1 MIETNIGNTK
11 ARSIFSHRCLVHLL
25 LVGLMLLLA
34 TSLSYASEPTHKV
47 LFIQSYNPFA
57 KVSSDLTRGLKD
69 GLKKSGLKVQL
80 TVEYLDATQW
90 EMKQEQLIMR
100 RICQR
105 ARERGVDLIV
115 TSGDEAYYTLT
126 HCGDSLGY
134 QRPLLIAGVKYPD
147 WELLDSMSNVTGYT
161 AVPKFMEILN
171 EAHRLF
177 PERTKVICL
186 GEAGFMAQQ
195 GDRELRLVWDQFVEA
210 HPNYSLTSINVD
222 EAQPWRI
229 IEAVCNAAHTRNTLV
244 IIPKWTPFLAIV
256 SKNSKAPVYACQNRA
271 LTNGVLGVYDLESY
285 RKMVPVG
292 ERVAQILRGHAPSE
306 FPIEDYPNFFRYD
319 YKQLKYFHVDEDLAA
334 QGGEIHNVPVAE
346 KYFAPF
352 ILMTLAL
359 VVVLILV
366 VVWLSRQNRKEAHR
380 RMEAQMRL
388 ETQQQLVEQRDEFDD
403 ILASISDALITYDTG
418 LHIRY
423 INTAFKRL
431 LDLPQEWRQ
440 PIFYEGRK
448 AGGVFSIFQKG
459 ENILLSLLQQA
470 MDEQRPIALPDK
482 CFLQPLHRTD
492 YFPVAGEVTPIF
504 AGDKLTGVAVSFRS
518 TQEEQIQESFLN
530 IAVEESGIYPW
541 WYDLE
546 KQLFYFPQSLLSS
559 FGQTAE
565 NGALTLEQMRSLIY
579 EEDREMVATLFRKSL
594 LSRENQWMVIRLI
607 HGVQTEWWEMRL
619 HFLEGV
625 TPGVTYRVVGVC
637 QSVQRFKDAE
647 AALVKARDK
656 AMQTDQLKSAFL
668 ANMSHEIRTPLNSIV
683 GFSNL
688 LKDFDQFS
696 REEVM
701 QFIDT
706 INNNCDMLLALINDV
721 LDLARIESG
730 SMEFDFDEYN
740 LKGIIQQVHAAHN
753 YRLPSNLQLLME
765 CPEGDGIVIR
775 TDLNR
780 LKQVFNNLISNARKF
795 TYEGS
800 ITLGYRVDEAEH
812 KAVIFVKDTGC
823 GMSPEVMSHIF
834 ERFYKGDAF
843 RQGAGLGLSICHTIV
858 EQLQGE
864 IKVSSEEGKGSC
876 FEVWL
881 PME

>member
-1 MIETNIGNTK
+1 MDTNIISPMTRQTLGL
-11 ARSIFSHRCLVHLL
+11 RYLLHLL
-25 LVGLMLLLA
+25 FTGLMLLLS
-34 TSLSYASEPTHKV
+34 TSSGYAVEPVYKV

-57 KVSSDLTRGLKD
+57 KVSSDLTEGLKA
-69 GLKKSGLKVQL
+69 GFEKSHLKVQL
-80 TVEYLDATQW
+80 TVEFLDATQW

-115 TSGDEAYYTLT
+115 TSGDEAFYTLT

-134 QRPLLIAGVKYPD
+134 HHPLLIAGVKYPA
-147 WELLDSMSNVTGYT
+147 WELLDSMTNVTGYT
-161 AVPKFMEILN
+161 AVPKFNEILN
-171 EAHRLF
+171 EANRLF

-186 GEAGFMAQQ
+186 GEAGFMAQR
-195 GDRELRLVWDQFVEA
+195 GDKELRLVWDRFVET
-210 HPNYSLTSINVD
+210 HPNYTLTSINVS

-229 IEAVCNAAHTRNTLV
+229 IEAVCNAAHTRNTVV
-244 IIPKWTPFLAIV
+244 IIPKWTPFFAII

-292 ERVAQILRGHAPSE
+292 ERAAQILRGHAPSD
-306 FPIEDYPNFFRYD
+306 FPIEDHPNFFRYD

-334 QGGEIHNVPVAE
+334 KGGEIHNVPVAE
-346 KYFAPF
+346 KYFGPF
-352 ILMTLAL
+352 VLMA
-359 VVVLILV
+359 VVLIAVLTLLL
-366 VVWLSRQNRKEAHR
+366 VWLFRQNRMESHR
-380 RMEAQMRL
+380 RVEAQMRL
-388 ETQQQLVEQRDEFDD
+388 ETQQQLVEQRDEYDD
-403 ILASISDALITYDTG
+403 ILISISDALITYDCG

-423 INTAFKRL
+423 INASLKRL
-431 LDLPQEWRQ
+431 LDLPQEWKQ
-440 PIFYEGRK
+440 PIFYEGRQ
-448 AGGVFSIFQKG
+448 AGSIFSLYKG
-459 ENILLSLLQQA
+459 GEDVLSCLLQQA
-470 MDEQRPIALPDK
+470 MDERHPITLPDK
-482 CFLQPLHRTD
+482 CFLQPHHRTD

-504 AGDKLTGVAVSFRS
+504 AGDKLTGLAVSFRS

-530 IAVEESGIYPW
+530 IAVEESGVFPW
-541 WYDLE
+541 WYDLD
-546 KQLFYFPQSLLSS
+546 KQLFYFPQSLLKM

-565 NGALTLEQMRSLIY
+565 NGALTAEQMRNLIY
-579 EEDREMVATLFRKSL
+579 EEDREAVVSLFRKSL
-594 LSRENQWMVIRLI
+594 TSRDHQRFAIRLI
-607 HGVQTEWWEMRL
+607 RGMQTEWWEMRL
-619 HFLEGV
+619 HFLEGA

-647 AALVKARDK
+647 AELVQARDK

-688 LKDFDQFS
+688 LKDFDNFS
-696 REEVM
+696 REEII

-706 INNNCDMLLALINDV
+706 INDNCDMLLALINDV

-740 LKGIIQQVHAAHN
+740 LTGIIQQVYAAHN
-753 YRLPSNLQLLME
+753 YRIPSGLKLLMD
-765 CPEGDGIVIR
+765 CPEDDGIVIR

-795 TYEGS
+795 TLEGS
-800 ITLGYRVDEAEH
+800 ITIGYRVDEAQH
-812 KAVIFVKDTGC
+812 KAEIFVKDTGC
-823 GMSPEVMSHIF
+823 GMSEEVMSHIF

-858 EQLQGE
+858 DQLHGE

-881 PME
+881 PLE

>member
-1 MIETNIGNTK
+1 MNANISKYNARK
-11 ARSIFSHRCLVHLL
+11 AVSPRRLFQQLL
-25 LVGLMLLLA
+25 AGVMLMLA
-34 TSLSYASEPTHKV
+34 TSICYAAEPVYKV

-57 KVSSDLTRGLKD
+57 KVSSDLTNGLKA
-69 GLKKSGLKVQL
+69 GFQKSHLKVEL

-90 EMKQEQLIMR
+90 VMKQEQLIMR

-115 TSGDEAYYTLT
+115 TSGDEAFYTLT

-134 QRPLLIAGVKYPD
+134 QYPLLFAGVKYPD
-147 WELLDSMSNVTGYT
+147 WDVLKGMPNVTGYT
-161 AVPKFMEILN
+161 SEPKFTEILN
-171 EAHRLF
+171 EANRLF
-177 PERTKVICL
+177 PDRTNVICL
-186 GEAGFMAQQ
+186 GEAGFMAQR
-195 GDRELRLVWDQFVEA
+195 GDAELRKVWDQFEET
-210 HPNYSLTSINVD
+210 HPNYTLTSINVD

-229 IEAVCNAAHTRNTLV
+229 IDAICNSAHTRNTVV
-244 IIPKWTPFLAIV
+244 IIPKWTPFLSII

-271 LTNGVLGVYDLESY
+271 LTNGVLAVYDLESY

-292 ERVAQILRGHAPSE
+292 ERVAQILRGHNPSE
-306 FPIEDYPNFFRYD
+306 FPIEDHPNFFRYD
-319 YKQLKYFHVDEDLAA
+319 YKQLKYFHVDEGLAA
-334 QGGEIHNVPVAE
+334 EGGEIHNVPVAE
-346 KYFAPF
+346 KYFTPF
-352 ILMTLAL
+352 VLMAIGLFA
-359 VVVLILV
+359 VLILIV
-366 VVWLSRQNRKEAHR
+366 AWLFRQNRKESQR

-388 ETQQQLVEQRDEFDD
+388 ETQQQLVEQRDEYDD
-403 ILASISDALITYDTG
+403 ILASITDALITYDSG

-440 PIFYEGRK
+440 PLFYEGRQ
-448 AGGVFSIFQKG
+448 AGSIFSLYKDG
-459 ENILLSLLQQA
+459 ENILHELLTQA
-470 MDEQRPIALPDK
+470 MEERRPIALPDK
-482 CFLQPLHRTD
+482 CFLQPQHHKS

-504 AGDKLTGVAVSFRS
+504 AVDRLTGVAVSFRS
-518 TQEEQIQESFLN
+518 THQEQIQESFLN
-530 IAVEESGIYPW
+530 IAVEESGIFPW

-546 KQLFYFPQSLLSS
+546 KQLFYFPQSLLKL

-565 NGALTLEQMRSLIY
+565 NGALTLEQMRNLIC
-579 EEDREMVATLFRKSL
+579 EDDRYRVTNLFKKSL
-594 LSRENQWMVIRLI
+594 STREKQLLVVRLI
-607 HGVQTEWWEMRL
+607 RGMQSEWWEIRL
-619 HFLEGV
+619 HFLEGA
-625 TPGVTYRVVGVC
+625 TPGVTYRVVGIC

-647 AALVKARDK
+647 AELVKARDK

-688 LKDFDQFS
+688 LKDFENFS
-696 REEVM
+696 REEVV

-706 INNNCDMLLALINDV
+706 INDNCDMLLALINDV

-730 SMEFDFDEYN
+730 SMEFDFEEYN
-740 LKGIIQQVHAAHN
+740 LTGIIQQVHAAHN
-753 YRLPSNLQLLME
+753 YRLSPELKLLMD

-775 TDLNR
+775 TDMNR

-795 TYEGS
+795 TSEGS
-800 ITLGYRVDEAEH
+800 ITIGYRADEAEH

-823 GMSPEVMSHIF
+823 GMSEEVMSHIF

-843 RQGAGLGLSICHTIV
+843 RQGAGLGLSICYTIV
-858 EQLQGE
+858 DQLHGE
-864 IKVSSEEGKGSC
+864 IKVSSTEGKGSC
-876 FEVWL
+876 FEVCL

>member
-1 MIETNIGNTK
+1 MRTDFPTTIAMK
-11 ARSIFSHRCLVHLL
+11 ASRLYRNQHLL
-25 LVGLMLLLA
+25 LLGMLLFFA
-34 TSLSYASEPTHKV
+34 ASLCQAAEPV
-47 LFIQSYNPFA
+47 YNILYIQSYNPFA
-57 KVSSDLTRGLKD
+57 KVSADLTEGLKA
-69 GLKKSGLKVQL
+69 GFEKSHLKVNL
-80 TVEYLDATQW
+80 AVEYLDVTQW
-90 EMKQEQLIMR
+90 GANQEQLIMR

-115 TSGDEAYYTLT
+115 TSGDEAFYTLT
-126 HCGDSLGY
+126 HCGDSLGFHH
-134 QRPLLIAGVKYPD
+134 PVLIAGVKYPD
-147 WELLDSMSNVTGYT
+147 WETIKCMPNVTGFT
-161 AVPKFMEILN
+161 SEPKFLDILN

-177 PERTKVICL
+177 PLRTQVICL
-186 GEAGFMAQQ
+186 GEKGFMAQR
-195 GDRELRLVWDQFVEA
+195 GDAELRKVWDRFVET
-210 HPNYSLTSINVD
+210 HPDYTLTSINVD

-229 IEAVCNAAHTRNTLV
+229 IKAVCNAAHTRHTVV
-244 IIPKWTPFLAIV
+244 IIPKWTPFLSII
-256 SKNSKAPVYACQNRA
+256 SKNSKAPTFACQNRA
-271 LTNGVLGVYDLESY
+271 LTNGVLAVYDLESY

-292 ERVAQILRGHAPSE
+292 ERAAQILRGRAPSE
-306 FPIEDYPNFFRYD
+306 CPIEDHPNFFRYD
-319 YKQLKYFHVDEDLAA
+319 YKQLRYFHVDEGLAA
-334 QGGEIHNVPVAE
+334 EGGEIHNVPVAE

-352 ILMTLAL
+352 VLMAI
-359 VVVLILV
+359 VLLGLLSLL
-366 VVWLSRQNRKEAHR
+366 VVWLFRQNRKESHR
-380 RMEAQMRL
+380 RVEAQMRL
-388 ETQQQLVEQRDEFDD
+388 EAQQQLVEQRDEYDD
-403 ILASISDALITYDTG
+403 ILSSISDALITYDTG

-423 INTAFKRL
+423 INNALKRL
-431 LDLPQEWRQ
+431 VDLPREWRQ
-440 PIFYEGRK
+440 PLFYEGHQVGSMFCIYK
-448 AGGVFSIFQKG
+448 GGEDVLVS
-459 ENILLSLLQQA
+459 LLSQA
-470 MDEQRPIALPDK
+470 MDERRPIALPEK
-482 CFLQPLHRTD
+482 CFLQPVHHKG

-504 AGDKLTGVAVSFRS
+504 AGEKLSGVAVSFRS

-546 KQLFYFPQSLLSS
+546 KQLFYFPQSLIAD

-565 NGALTLEQMRSLIY
+565 NGALTLEQMHHLIY
-579 EEDREMVATLFRKSL
+579 EEDRELVSQIFERSL
-594 LSRENQWMVIRLI
+594 ISRENQRIVIRLNR
-607 HGVQTEWWEMRL
+607 GQQAEWWEMRL

-625 TPGVTYRVVGVC
+625 TPGETYRVVGVC
-637 QSVQRFKDAE
+637 QSIQRFKDAE
-647 AALVKARDK
+647 AELVQARDK

-688 LKDFDQFS
+688 LKDFDSFS

-730 SMEFDFDEYN
+730 SMDFDFDEYN

-753 YRLPSNLQLLME
+753 YRLNSKLQLLMD

-795 TYEGS
+795 TLEGS
-800 ITLGYRVDEAEH
+800 ITLGYRVEAAQH
-812 KAVIFVKDTGC
+812 KAVVFVKDTGC
-823 GMSPEVMSHIF
+823 GMTEEVMSHIF
-834 ERFYKGDAF
+834 ERFYKGDSF
-843 RQGAGLGLSICHTIV
+843 CQGAGLGLSICHTIV
-858 EQLQGE
+858 EQLHGE
-864 IKVSSEEGKGSC
+864 IVVSSEPEKGSC

>member
-1 MIETNIGNTK
+1 MDTNISNTRTMK
-11 ARSIFSHRCLVHLL
+11 TACPHYLQHLL
-25 LVGLMLLLA
+25 LTGVLLMIA
-34 TSLSYASEPTHKV
+34 ASLSCAAESVYKV

-57 KVSSDLTRGLKD
+57 KVSSDLTQGLKA
-69 GLKKSGLKVQL
+69 GFEKSHLKVEL

-90 EMKQEQLIMR
+90 EIPQEQLIMR

-105 ARERGVDLIV
+105 AREQGVDLIV
-115 TSGDEAYYTLT
+115 TSGDEAFYTLT
-126 HCGDSLGY
+126 HCGDSLGFRY
-134 QRPLLIAGVKYPD
+134 PLLIAGVKYPD
-147 WELLDSMSNVTGYT
+147 YELIKRMPNVTGYT
-161 AVPKFMEILN
+161 AVPRFAEILN

-186 GEAGFMAQQ
+186 GEAGYMAQR
-195 GDRELRLVWDQFVEA
+195 GDAELRKVWSRFVET
-210 HPNYSLTSINVD
+210 HPDYSLTSLNVD

-229 IEAVCNAAHTRNTLV
+229 IEAVCNTAYTRNAVV
-244 IIPKWTPFLAIV
+244 IIPKWTPFLAII

-271 LTNGVLGVYDLESY
+271 LKNGVLAVYDLESY

-292 ERVAQILRGHAPSE
+292 ERAAKILRGHAPSE
-306 FPIEDYPNFFRYD
+306 FPIEDHPNFFRYD

-334 QGGEIHNVPVAE
+334 KGGEIHNVPVAE

-352 ILMTLAL
+352 VLMA
-359 VVVLILV
+359 VVLLAVLMLIVL
-366 VVWLSRQNRKEAHR
+366 WLFRQNRKETHR

-388 ETQQQLVEQRDEFDD
+388 ETQQQLVEQRDEYDD

-423 INTAFKRL
+423 INAALKRL

-440 PIFYEGRK
+440 PFYYEGHQ
-448 AGGVFSIFQKG
+448 AGSVFCIYKG
-459 ENILLSLLQQA
+459 GEDILRGLLRQA
-470 MDEQRPIALPDK
+470 MSERRPIVLPDK
-482 CFLQPLHRTD
+482 CFLQPVHHTG

-504 AGDKLTGVAVSFRS
+504 AGDKLSGVAVSFRS
-518 TQEEQIQESFLN
+518 TQEEQIQESLLN
-530 IAVEESGIYPW
+530 IAVEEDGVYPW

-546 KQLFYFPQSLLSS
+546 KQLFYFPQSLLKM

-565 NGALTLEQMRSLIY
+565 NGALTLEQMRNLIY
-579 EEDREMVATLFRKSL
+579 EDDREMVATLFQQSL
-594 LSRENQWMVIRLI
+594 SSRENQRMVIRLLR
-607 HGVQTEWWEMRL
+607 GMQTEWWEIRL
-619 HFLEGV
+619 HFLEGA

-647 AALVKARDK
+647 AELVQARDK

-688 LKDFDQFS
+688 LKDFDNFS
-696 REEVM
+696 REEMV

-706 INNNCDMLLALINDV
+706 INANCDMLLALINDV

-740 LKGIIQQVHAAHN
+740 LKAVIQQVHAAHN
-753 YRLPSNLQLLME
+753 YRLSSELQLLMD
-765 CPEGDGIVIR
+765 CPVDEGIVIR

-780 LKQVFNNLISNARKF
+780 LKQVFNNLISNACKF
-795 TYEGS
+795 TREGS
-800 ITLGYRVDEAEH
+800 ITIGYRVETTQQ
-812 KAVIFVKDTGC
+812 KAILFVKDTGC
-823 GMSPEVMSHIF
+823 GMSEEVMSHIF

-858 EQLQGE
+858 EQLHGE
-864 IKVSSEEGKGSC
+864 IKVMSEIGKGSC

-881 PME
+881 PY